1 MLMNETIAAIATANG
16 IGSISILR
24 LSGEYSYDIALKL
37 TQKSQ
42 LQPRYATLTSLHHQD
57 GTLIDEA
64 IVIYFQAP
72 RSFTGEEVV
81 EFQCHGG
88 YVVAESVLRAVLS
101 EGARLAEPGEF
112 SKRAFLNGRL
122 DLTQAEATAALI
134 EAKSDDAARI
144 LARQM
149 KGELRGYVEGI
160 RDALLEILAYSEVV
174 IDYAEEDLPQDV
186 VEQIE
191 VKLEKIKA
199 TLSKTLES
207 SRRRSGLMQ
216 GFRVAIIGKPNVG
229 KSSLL
234 NALLDYERAI
244 VSDIAGTTRDTIEE
258 QVRIGTHLIRLVDT
272 AGIRNAHDEI
282 ERIGIERSI
291 AAIENADVVIALF
304 DSSRVIDDEDRS
316 IINLIERYR
325 EEKPFICILNKSDL
339 PQSFDSTMIERYTP
353 IRLSCKQ
360 DTQLLV
366 ETLSTLMDQ
375 ENDGEEM
382 MLISARQISATE
394 KAVYAINEAY
404 EPLHDGELEFFS
416 FHINSAIRAVASI
429 SRPYELDEMF
439 DKMFGQFCLGK

>member
-1 MLMNETIAAIATANG
+1 MNDTIAAIATANG
-16 IGSISILR
+16 VGSISILR
-24 LSGEYSYDIALKL
+24 ISGEESLKIAFKL
-37 TQKSQ
+37 SQKTV
-42 LQPRYATLTSLHHQD
+42 LQPRCATLTSLHHND

-88 YVVAESVLRAVLS
+88 YVVAESLLRAVLS

-149 KGELRGYVEGI
+149 KGELRGYIEGI

-186 VEQIE
+186 VDQIE
-191 VKLEKIKA
+191 VKLANIKH
-199 TLSKTLES
+199 TLFRTLES

-272 AGIRNAHDEI
+272 AGIRNAHDVI
-282 ERIGIERSI
+282 ERIGVERSI

-304 DSSRVIDDEDRS
+304 DSSREIDDEDRA
-316 IINLIERYR
+316 IIDLIERYR

-339 PQSFDSTMIERYTP
+339 PECFDSTVISEYAP

-360 DTQLLV
+360 EMQSLIN
-366 ETLSTLMDQ
+366 TLSSLMDY

-382 MLISARQISATE
+382 MLISQRQISATE
-394 KAVYAINEAY
+394 KAVCSIDEAY

-416 FHINSAIRAVASI
+416 FHINAAIRSISSI

>member
-1 MLMNETIAAIATANG
+1 MNETIAAIATANG

-24 LSGEYSYDIALKL
+24 LSGERSYEIALKL

-64 IVIYFQAP
+64 IVIYFQTP

-88 YVVAESVLRAVLS
+88 YVVAESLLRAVLL

-149 KGELRGYVEGI
+149 KGELRGYIEGI
-160 RDALLEILAYSEVV
+160 RDSLLEILAYSEVV

-191 VKLEKIKA
+191 IKLEKIKH
-199 TLSKTLES
+199 TLSLTLES

-304 DSSRVIDDEDRS
+304 DSSREIDEEDRS
-316 IINLIERYR
+316 IIDLIERYR

-339 PQSFDSTMIERYTP
+339 PQSFDTVSIGRYTP

-366 ETLSTLMDQ
+366 DTLSTLMDH
-375 ENDGEEM
+375 ENDSEEM
-382 MLISARQISATE
+382 MLISQRQISATE
-394 KAVYAINEAY
+394 NAVRSIDEAY

-416 FHINSAIRAVASI
+416 FHINAAIRAVASI

>member
-1 MLMNETIAAIATANG
+1 MMNETIAAIATANG

>member
-1 MLMNETIAAIATANG
+1 MNETIAAIATANG

-24 LSGEYSYDIALKL
+24 ISGERSLDIALKL
-37 TQKSQ
+37 TQKTQ
-42 LQPRYATLTSLHHQD
+42 LQPRFATLTSLHHND

-88 YVVAESVLRAVLS
+88 YVVTESLLRAVLS
-101 EGARLAEPGEF
+101 MGVRLAEPGEF

-149 KGELRGYVEGI
+149 KGELRGYIEGI
-160 RDALLEILAYSEVV
+160 RDSLLEILAYSEVV

-191 VKLEKIKA
+191 AKLEKIKA

-304 DSSRVIDDEDRS
+304 DASREIDEEDRA
-316 IINLIERYR
+316 IIDLIERYR
-325 EEKPFICILNKSDL
+325 NDKPFISILNKSDL
-339 PQSFDSTMIERYTP
+339 IEVFDVSAIRQYAP

-360 DTQLLV
+360 DTQVLV
-366 ETLSTLMDQ
+366 DALSTLMDH
-375 ENDGEEM
+375 ENDAEEM
-382 MLISARQISATE
+382 MLISQRQISATE
-394 KAVYAINEAY
+394 NALRAIDEAH

-416 FHINSAIRAVASI
+416 FHINTAIRAVASI

>member
-1 MLMNETIAAIATANG
+1 MNDTIAAIATANG
-16 IGSISILR
+16 VGSISILR
-24 LSGEYSYDIALKL
+24 LSGGRSYEIALKL
-37 TQKSQ
+37 TRKNQ
-42 LQPRYATLTSLHHQD
+42 LQARYATLSSLHHND

-88 YVVAESVLRAVLS
+88 YVVAESLLRAVLS

-149 KGELRGYVEGI
+149 KGELRGYIEGI

-186 VEQIE
+186 VDQIE
-191 VKLEKIKA
+191 VKLANIKH
-199 TLSKTLES
+199 TLSRTLES

-291 AAIENADVVIALF
+291 SAIENADVVIALF
-304 DSSRVIDDEDRS
+304 DSSRAIDDEDRA
-316 IINLIERYR
+316 IIDLIERYR
-325 EEKPFICILNKSDL
+325 EEKPFICVLNKSDL
-339 PQSFDSTMIERYTP
+339 QESFEITAIEGYSP

-360 DTQLLV
+360 EMKSLIDV
-366 ETLSTLMDQ
+366 LSSLMDH

-382 MLISARQISATE
+382 MLISQRQISATE
-394 KAVYAINEAY
+394 NAVRSIDEAY
-404 EPLHDGELEFFS
+404 EPLHNGELEFFS
-416 FHINSAIRAVASI
+416 FHINTAIRAVASI

>member
-1 MLMNETIAAIATANG
+1 MNETIAAIATANG
-16 IGSISILR
+16 VGSISILR
-24 LSGEYSYDIALKL
+24 LSGDRSLSIALKL
-37 TQKSQ
+37 SRKTE
-42 LQPRYATLTSLHHQD
+42 LQPRYATLTSLHHND

-64 IVIYFQAP
+64 ILIYFQAP

-88 YVVAESVLRAVLS
+88 YVVAESLLRAVLS

-149 KGELRGYVEGI
+149 KGELRGYIEGI
-160 RDALLEILAYSEVV
+160 RDSLLEILAYSEVV

-191 VKLEKIKA
+191 VKLEKIKQ
-199 TLSKTLES
+199 TLSRTLES

-216 GFRVAIIGKPNVG
+216 GFRIAIIGKPNVG

-304 DSSRVIDDEDRS
+304 DASREIDSEDRA
-316 IINLIERYR
+316 IIELIERYSR
-325 EEKPFICILNKSDL
+325 EKPFICVLNKSDL
-339 PQSFDSTMIERYTP
+339 PECFDATVIESYRP
-353 IRLSCKQ
+353 IRLSCKHEMEHLI
-360 DTQLLV
+360 D
-366 ETLSTLMDQ
+366 TLSSLMDH

-382 MLISARQISATE
+382 MLISQRQISATE
-394 KAVYAINEAY
+394 KAVRSIDEAY

-416 FHINSAIRAVASI
+416 FHINAAIRSVASI

>member
-1 MLMNETIAAIATANG
+1 MNDTIAAIATANG

-24 LSGEYSYDIALKL
+24 LSGDRALSIALKL
-37 TQKSQ
+37 TRKAE
-42 LQPRYATLTSLHHQD
+42 LKPRYATLTSLYQHD
-57 GTLIDEA
+57 DTLIDEA
-64 IVIYFQAP
+64 IVLYFESP
-72 RSFTGEEVV
+72 RSFTGETVV

-88 YVVAESVLRAVLS
+88 FVVAESLLKAVLY

-122 DLTQAEATAALI
+122 DLTQAEAIAALI

-149 KGELRGYVEGI
+149 RGELRGYIENI
-160 RDALLEILAYSEVV
+160 RDSLLEILAYSEVV
-174 IDYAEEDLPQDV
+174 IDYAEEDLPPDV

-191 VKLEKIKA
+191 SKLANIKH
-199 TLSKTLES
+199 TLFRTLES

-291 AAIENADVVIALF
+291 AAIENSDVVIALF
-304 DSSRVIDDEDRS
+304 DYSREIDNEDRA
-316 IINLIERYR
+316 IIDLIERYN
-325 EEKPFICILNKSDL
+325 EEKPFICVVNKSDL
-339 PQSFDSTMIERYTP
+339 HHTFDVTAIEQFHP
-353 IRLSCKQ
+353 IYLSCKK
-360 DTQLLV
+360 DTKTLV
-366 ETLSTLMDQ
+366 DHLSNLMDY

-382 MLISARQISATE
+382 MLISQRQISATE
-394 KAVYAINEAY
+394 EAVKSIDEAY
-404 EPLHDGELEFFS
+404 EPLKDGELEFFS
-416 FHINSAIRAVASI
+416 FHINAAIRAVASI

>member
-1 MLMNETIAAIATANG
+1 MNDTIAAIATANG
-16 IGSISILR
+16 VGSISILR
-24 LSGEYSYDIALKL
+24 LSGDRSLSIALKL
-37 TQKSQ
+37 TKKSQ
-42 LQPRYATLTSLHHQD
+42 LQPRYATLTSLHHND

-88 YVVAESVLRAVLS
+88 YVVAESLLRAVLS

-149 KGELRGYVEGI
+149 KGELRGYIEGI
-160 RDALLEILAYSEVV
+160 RDSLLEILAYSEVV

-191 VKLEKIKA
+191 VKLEKIKQ
-199 TLSKTLES
+199 TLSRTLES

-291 AAIENADVVIALF
+291 SAIENADVVIALF
-304 DSSRVIDDEDRS
+304 DSSRAIDDEDRA
-316 IINLIERYR
+316 IIDLIERYR
-325 EEKPFICILNKSDL
+325 EEKPFICVLNKSDL
-339 PQSFDSTMIERYTP
+339 QESFEITAIEGYSP

-360 DTQLLV
+360 EMKSLIDV
-366 ETLSTLMDQ
+366 LSSLMNH

-382 MLISARQISATE
+382 MLISQRQISATE
-394 KAVYAINEAY
+394 NAVRSIDEAY

-416 FHINSAIRAVASI
+416 FHINAAIRAVASI

>member
-1 MLMNETIAAIATANG
+1 MNETIAAIATANG

-24 LSGEYSYDIALKL
+24 LSGDRSYDIALKL
-37 TQKSQ
+37 TQKSS
-42 LQPRYATLTSLHHQD
+42 LQPRYATLTSLHHRD

-160 RDALLEILAYSEVV
+160 RDSLLEILAYSEVV

-191 VKLEKIKA
+191 IKLEKIKA

-272 AGIRNAHDEI
+272 AGIRNASDEI

-304 DSSRVIDDEDRS
+304 DSSREIDDEDRS
-316 IINLIERYR
+316 IIDLIERYR
-325 EEKPFICILNKSDL
+325 DEKPFICILNKSDL
-339 PQSFDSTMIERYTP
+339 PQSFDTTTIEHYSP

-366 ETLSTLMDQ
+366 DTLSTLMDH

-382 MLISARQISATE
+382 MLISQRQISATE
-394 KAVYAINEAY
+394 NAVRAINEAY

-416 FHINSAIRAVASI
+416 FHINAAIRAVASI